1 MVMGI
6 MSEAASL
13 GRARV
18 EDRLRA
24 EGRSEDHWPDLATAE
39 GLASQFIACPMHRCP
54 EPRSR
59 RVFVAEQCP
68 ERVKPSQGS
77 GTYNTRQRGGASRVG
92 CFSAGCVP
100 SANPRSAR
108 IPLPC
113 EHRLR
118 NVVTRPRPTMPL
130 PGRADAEARGE
141 CKIGGG
147 APGCFTN
154 RSRGTP

>member
-39 GLASQFIACPMHRCP
+39 GLASQLVAFPMHGCP
-54 EPRSR
+54 EPRSC

-77 GTYNTRQRGGASRVG
+77 GTYNTRQKGRRVSCRLLLGGVCAVGEPTDRLASVR
-92 CFSAGCVP
+92 
-100 SANPRSAR
+100 
-108 IPLPC
+108 
-113 EHRLR
+113 
-118 NVVTRPRPTMPL
+118 
-130 PGRADAEARGE
+130 
-141 CKIGGG
+141 
-147 APGCFTN
+147 
-154 RSRGTP
+154 